1 MSDKTNKEVH
11 RGKQNNLEF
20 LYDVFNFFVFW
31 KEVFTMKKLQMA
43 SAETITFE

>member
-20 LYDVFNFFVFW
+20 PYDVSNFFVF
-31 KEVFTMKKLQMA
+31 
-43 SAETITFE
+43 